1 MFATKRFRP
10 FDKKAVDFDFSDITN
25 HTRRAIRDVKIA
37 LGCMIMQTGGTKM
50 GRIIAAMLI
59 AIAAALPASAMDASA
74 LPLPSSVT
82 LSWSGAEGA
91 VYYDIYSGEDF
102 IVRLESGDRSY
113 TVNGLSSDTHYD
125 FSVAAR
131 DEENRTLDAA
141 FLSAETDSW
150 DGIYEWKNL
159 TDKDNRGKVKDL
171 RIRVET
177 ADDPSF
183 GQFHELYMIMDDGS
197 EEKIFPLYSFT
208 DPESGKWVDYDGTSQ
223 EAIAYRLNA
232 DRLNTS
238 IFNPGRWRLARV
250 VIGHDSGSATVET
263 SAFGITVET
272 LSSYHFF
279 IEDGVKKMEYRTEG
293 SGLAD
298 AILFRNPNPG
308 EGDAFILTER

>member
-1 MFATKRFRP
+1 
-10 FDKKAVDFDFSDITN
+10 
-25 HTRRAIRDVKIA
+25 
-37 LGCMIMQTGGTKM
+37 M
-50 GRIIAAMLI
+50 GRIIAAILI
-59 AIAAALPASAMDASA
+59 AIAVALPASAMDASA

-82 LSWSGAEGA
+82 LSWPGAEGA

-125 FSVAAR
+125 FSIAAR

-159 TDKDNRGKVKDL
+159 TDKDNRGKMKDL

-183 GQFHELYMIMDDGS
+183 GQFHELYMIMPDGS
-197 EEKIFPLYSFT
+197 EEKIFPLYAFD
-208 DPESGKWVDYDGTSQ
+208 DPESGKWVDYDGESQ

-238 IFNPGRWRLARV
+238 IFNPGRWRLAKV
-250 VIGHDSGSATVET
+250 VIGRDSGSAVVET

-272 LSSYHFF
+272 VSSYRFF
-279 IEDGVKKMEYRTEG
+279 IEDGVRKMEYRTEG

-298 AILFRNPNPG
+298 AILFRTPNPG
-308 EGDAFILTER
+308 EGDAFVLTMI